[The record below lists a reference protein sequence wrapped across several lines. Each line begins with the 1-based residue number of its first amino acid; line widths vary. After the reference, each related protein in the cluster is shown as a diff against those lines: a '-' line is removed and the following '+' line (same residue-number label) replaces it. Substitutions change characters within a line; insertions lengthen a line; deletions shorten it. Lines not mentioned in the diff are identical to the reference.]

1 MNILSENQQQLRVR
15 STWGRNY
22 LKTFLL
28 FRHDNRHPTFL
39 FLSLSVCVRG
49 SQWQKNNSVEDPT
62 GLTGTE
68 VDLEGYAEASEG
80 HVPQGN
86 QSFPE
91 EVHEGEEFYGADEFM
106 F

>member
-1 MNILSENQQQLRVR
+1 VR
-15 STWGRNY
+15 T
-22 LKTFLL
+22 L
-28 FRHDNRHPTFL
+28 D
-39 FLSLSVCVRG
+39 
-49 SQWQKNNSVEDPT
+49 SVEDPT

-68 VDLEGYAEASEG
+68 VGLEGYAEASEG

-91 EVHEGEEFYGADEFM
+91 EVHEGEEFYGANEFM

>member
-49 SQWQKNNSVEDPT
+49 SQWKKNSTRFNTVPPWSSLTTPPEPT
-62 GLTGTE
+62 Q
-68 VDLEGYAEASEG
+68 V
-80 HVPQGN
+80 VVN
-86 QSFPE
+86 QNKTDSYQFFHQFTSRFKPNQL
-91 EVHEGEEFYGADEFM
+91 
-106 F
+106 